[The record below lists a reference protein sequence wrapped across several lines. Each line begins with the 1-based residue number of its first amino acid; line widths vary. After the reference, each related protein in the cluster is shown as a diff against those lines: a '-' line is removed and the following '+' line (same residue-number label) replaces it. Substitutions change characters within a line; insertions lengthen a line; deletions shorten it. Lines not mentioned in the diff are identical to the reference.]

1 MAEHTVNTDTA
12 AEETSTRPVPAPPSR
27 HAASRPA
34 RKVGKIVS
42 LVVLIGLI
50 AIGGG
55 ALGAWLLVGQLDETS
70 GGVMASSDDGN
81 KIILQSEEG
90 IAKVASEVSPS
101 VVSIRT
107 DNPTR
112 RGIVQGAGTGIIVS
126 KDGYIM
132 TNKHVVNDA
141 SSATVTTADGEIYE
155 KVKIV
160 GVDPLNDVAFL
171 KIDGAKNIRPATI
184 GESSTLRIGQTVVA
198 IGNSL
203 GEYQNTVTSGIVS
216 GLGRPVAAQ
225 SQDGS
230 QAESLSDLIQTDA
243 AINPGNSGGPLVNLS
258 GQVVGINTAVASDAQ
273 GIGFAIPINAVKGV
287 LEGVL
292 QNGKV
297 ERAYIGVS
305 YVDITPAIA
314 RERKLSVN
322 RGALVVG
329 NRGSSA
335 VQSGGPA
342 DKAGIKDGDIIV
354 KIGDL
359 TVGKNGGVSSLI
371 AAYRPGETVQITILR
386 GGKESVKEVT
396 LAKYQSQERATS
408 SEQDVRSEGQS
419 EDFFWR
425 QFGF

>member
-1 MAEHTVNTDTA
+1 MAEHTKNTDA
-12 AEETSTRPVPAPPSR
+12 AVDGVPTRPVAAPPSKR
-27 HAASRPA
+27 VAAQPV
-34 RKVGKIVS
+34 KKIGT
-42 LVVLIGLI
+42 LIGILFLI
-50 AIGGG
+50 GGAAIGGG
-55 ALGAWLLVGQLDETS
+55 ALGAWLLMGQRDNTS
-70 GGVMASSDDGN
+70 TEIRASSDDGN
-81 KIILQSEEG
+81 SIVLKSEEG

-126 KDGYIM
+126 QDGYIM

-141 SSATVTTADGEIYE
+141 SSATVTTADGEIYD

-171 KIDGAKNIRPATI
+171 KMDGAKNIRPATI

-203 GEYQNTVTSGIVS
+203 GEFKNTVTSGIVS

-230 QAESLSDLIQTDA
+230 QAEWLSDLIQTDA

-273 GIGFAIPINAVKGV
+273 GIGFAIPINATKGI

-292 QNGKV
+292 KNGKV

-305 YVDITPAIA
+305 YVDITPAVA
-314 RERKLSVN
+314 RERKLSVK

-329 NRGSSA
+329 NQGGSA

-342 DKAGIKDGDIIV
+342 DKAGVKDGDIII
-354 KIGDL
+354 KIGNF

-386 GGKESVKEVT
+386 DGKELVKEVT
-396 LAKYQSQERATS
+396 LAAYQPEERAVT
-408 SEQDVRSEGQS
+408 SEQDVRPEGQG